1 MPLHLFYLYLIL
13 SVQVLSNLPLTGKG
27 ANYTF
32 FVWGGQGRK
41 LNLSISSLTCL
52 NFQLLAVIALLN
64 NWKVSDDVA

>member
-1 MPLHLFYLYLIL
+1 MSLHLFYLYLIL

-27 ANYTF
+27 ANYTG

-41 LNLSISSLTCL
+41 LHLSISSLTCL
-52 NFQLLAVIALLN
+52 SFQLLAVIALLN